1 MCLLSALLLLIY
13 QELKNQ
19 IIRCVKNEYALNM
32 RLRVMNGLISE
43 HEIHSWGVLEAG
55 KKRFAHLLVQVVL

>member
-1 MCLLSALLLLIY
+1 
-13 QELKNQ
+13 
-19 IIRCVKNEYALNM
+19 
-32 RLRVMNGLISE
+32 MNGLISE